1 MEYLIGFVL
10 ALGVLSLARVTGLDR
25 DRAFYVAVV
34 MTIASYY
41 VLFAVLGGS
50 MHTLLVES
58 AVMSAF
64 VLVVLIGFKSNYWLV
79 AASLA
84 GHGVFDAFPDAR
96 GRRAHLTGKI
106 PQRLALHGLPW
117 LEGLPHLSFA
127 DVLAD
132 KGSAPWSRI

>member
-64 VLVVLIGFKSNYWLV
+64 VLVALIGFKSNYWLV

-84 GHGVFDAFPDAR
+84 GHGVFDAFHGLVYTNAGVPEWWPALCGTFDVTA
-96 GRRAHLTGKI
+96 GGV
-106 PQRLALHGLPW
+106 LALL
-117 LEGLPHLSFA
+117 LLRSKIAVRYA
-127 DVLAD
+127 D
-132 KGSAPWSRI
+132 